1 MSVPVTITGTTV
13 LFPSSGQEAN
23 WSGPVVQFAQLVADA
38 LSLVAGPFDVFP
50 QIYTMVS
57 NANTNVNV
65 TNLSFPTSNVRAA
78 FIRYTVYRNTNST
91 TVTEAG
97 NLIIVYNP
105 SFSIGSK
112 WSINRVYTGDASINF
127 NVTDT
132 GQIQFSTTSIAGTGH
147 VGTITY
153 SATSLLNA

>member
-1 MSVPVTITGTTV
+1 MSTPITISGTTIV
-13 LFPSSGQEAN
+13 FPTSGESPN
-23 WSGPVVQFAQLVADA
+23 WSPAIVQFAQLVADA

-50 QIYTMVS
+50 QIFTMTS
-57 NANTNVNV
+57 NANTNVNI

-78 FIRYTVYRNTNST
+78 FIRYTVYRNTSST

-105 SFSIGSK
+105 SNSVGNK
-112 WSINRVYTGDASINF
+112 WSINQIFTGDASIVF

-132 GQIQFSTTSIAGTGH
+132 GQVQFSTTAIAGTSH
-147 VGTITY
+147 VGSLTY
-153 SATSLLNA
+153 SAQALLNA